1 MDFEIA
7 AILFQDGIANGAIYT
22 MLALGFVLVFT
33 TTRVIFASYGD
44 LIAFSALT
52 LHAIQNGKLPGTVYI
67 LGVLAVLA
75 ASAECWSL
83 LRERTYWKIP
93 TALLLWLVI
102 PLLPVGLVVAL
113 QGVDLNMVGQ
123 ILVAMAVV
131 VPIAPLLYRVV
142 FQPIETSST
151 LTLLIVALVLH
162 YALAG
167 LAMVMFGAEGVRT
180 AAFLGGSLTIFGFQF
195 QSQLVIV
202 LVMAGLLSAGLALFF
217 NATLTGKALRATAYN
232 RDGARLVGISTRRSS
247 SIAFILAGLIAAV
260 IGILIAPT
268 VTIYY
273 DSGLMIGLKGFVGA
287 VLGGFVSYPL
297 ATLGS
302 VLVGLVEAYASFFAS
317 SFKEIIVFLA
327 VIPIVLTRWL
337 WARHEVEDEEEHA

>member
-1 MDFEIA
+1 MDFQIA

-52 LHAIQNGKLPGTVYI
+52 LNAIQKGQLPGTIFVVA
-67 LGVLAVLA
+67 VLAVLA
-75 ASAECWSL
+75 GVAESWSNI
-83 LRERTYWKIP
+83 REGSYRKIP
-93 TALLLWLVI
+93 RALLLWLVL

-113 QGVDLNMVGQ
+113 QGAGLNMIGQ
-123 ILVAMAVV
+123 IALTIALV

-142 FQPIETSST
+142 FQPIETSTT

-180 AAFLGGSLTIFGFQF
+180 APFIRGNISILGFDF
-195 QSQLVIV
+195 QSQLVMV
-202 LVMAGLLSAGLALFF
+202 LVMAGLMSAGLALFF
-217 NATLTGKALRATAYN
+217 NATLTGKALRAIAYN
-232 RDGARLVGISTRRSS
+232 RDGARLVGISSQRSS
-247 SIAFILAGLIAAV
+247 SIAFILAGVIAAIV
-260 IGILIAPT
+260 GILIGPT

-302 VLVGLVEAYASFFAS
+302 MLVGLVEAYASFFAS

-327 VIPIVLTRWL
+327 IIPIVLTRWL

>member
-52 LHAIQNGKLPGTVYI
+52 LHAIQNGKLPGTMYI
-67 LGVLAVLA
+67 VGVLALLA
-75 ASAECWSL
+75 AVSECWWL
-83 LRERTYWKIP
+83 IREGAYRKIP
-93 TALLLWLVI
+93 KALLLWLVI
-102 PLLPVGLVVAL
+102 PLLPVCLVVAL
-113 QGVDLNMVGQ
+113 QGVPLNAVGQ
-123 ILVAMAVV
+123 ILLTVALV
-131 VPIAPLLYRVV
+131 VPIAPLLYRIV
-142 FQPIETSST
+142 FQPIETSTT

-180 AAFLGGSLTIFGFQF
+180 AAFLSGSFSILGLELQA
-195 QSQLVIV
+195 QLVMV
-202 LVMAGLLSAGLALFF
+202 VVMAGLLSAGLALFF
-217 NATLTGKALRATAYN
+217 NVTLTGKALRATAYN
-232 RDGARLVGISTRRSS
+232 RDGARLVGISSRQSS
-247 SIAFILAGLIAAV
+247 GIAFMLAGLIAAV

-317 SFKEIIVFLA
+317 SMKEIIVFLA
-327 VIPIVLTRWL
+327 IIPIVLTRWL

>member
-1 MDFEIA
+1 MDFQIA
-7 AILFQDGIANGAIYT
+7 GILFQDGIANGAIYT

-33 TTRVIFASYGD
+33 TTRIIFASYGD
-44 LIAFSALT
+44 LISFSALT

-67 LGVLAVLA
+67 VCALAVLA
-75 ASAECWSL
+75 TSSECWSL
-83 LRERTYWKIP
+83 IRERAYWKIP
-93 TALLLWLVI
+93 KALALWLVV
-102 PLLPVGLVVAL
+102 PLLPVGIAVAL
-113 QGVDLNMVGQ
+113 EGVALNMIGQ
-123 ILVAMAVV
+123 SLLTMALV

-142 FQPIETSST
+142 FQPIETSTT

-180 AAFLGGSLTIFGFQF
+180 AAFLHGSLTIFGIQL
-195 QSQLVIV
+195 QSQLLMV
-202 LVMAGLLSAGLALFF
+202 LAMAGLLSAGLALFF
-217 NATLTGKALRATAYN
+217 NVTLMGKALRATAYN
-232 RDGARLVGISTRRSS
+232 RDGARLVGISSQQSS
-247 SIAFILAGLIAAV
+247 CIAFILAGLIAAI

-273 DSGLMIGLKGFVGA
+273 DSGLMIGLKGFIGA

-317 SFKEIIVFLA
+317 SYKEIIVFLA
-327 VIPIVLTRWL
+327 IIPIVLTRWL
-337 WARHEVEDEEEHA
+337 WARHELEDEEEHA